1 MQLTLPHNGYKV
13 PQKVAVV
20 QRFKEESMY
29 GLSTPKKWPYVEKPA
44 QQTSYYTKVGG
55 RVKKIERGGGREKLI
70 QKIFP
75 AKPVSR
81 SRKILSFCFRSI
93 VFFFFIHVAFLQR
106 EAAWVVYYITSIT
119 YSAAKERLFL
129 LQQLISHV
137 ISLSQDRSRF
147 YLPILQ
153 LNRKRLFEN

>member
-93 VFFFFIHVAFLQR
+93 VFFFLYTCCFFAERSSMGSLLHNVHYILCGKRKTFPATIAHQPCDIFKSRQVKILFTYIVVESEAFI
-106 EAAWVVYYITSIT
+106 
-119 YSAAKERLFL
+119 
-129 LQQLISHV
+129 
-137 ISLSQDRSRF
+137 
-147 YLPILQ
+147 
-153 LNRKRLFEN
+153 